1 MSKAL
6 DSRFTD
12 SLSRYF
18 LTYLLVAVTLPIIAF
33 IKIAYDS
40 YIQEVALN
48 QKQIT
53 RKHRDLGKVLDS
65 QYLAYKERVKE
76 IGLQFSRDQSL
87 QELPGVRDKNMRFKG
102 RKKLLVRLEQFPSDK
117 RKLLLTYAK
126 QKRRYKKKVWEA
138 LYEDPTLFDE
148 WKAPLKVQV
157 SAWEREI
164 SGSDGNAYHK
174 DFISDPEQ
182 IGEAPFIKSLFQKD
196 LLVAAPMHYIFY
208 LASPIMAEIWNNVEK
223 LARELLLKELF
234 GSQHIPLIDV
244 KNIEREIGRAHV

>member
-1 MSKAL
+1 MLFRS
-6 DSRFTD
+6 
-12 SLSRYF
+12 
-18 LTYLLVAVTLPIIAF
+18 
-33 IKIAYDS
+33 
-40 YIQEVALN
+40 
-48 QKQIT
+48 
-53 RKHRDLGKVLDS
+53 DS

-102 RKKLLVRLEQFPSDK
+102 RKKMLVRLEQFPSDK

-164 SGSDGNAYHK
+164 SGSDGNAYYK

-234 GSQHIPLIDV
+234 GSQHIPLLDV
-244 KNIEREIGRAHV
+244 KNIERASRLDISENRRVFQIGRAHV